1 LGVVFAWSPSAAPLD
16 PIVRIQA
23 VSAAM
28 PAGAALGGWAALR
41 WLGVARLDGRTG
53 PGADLELPV
62 QVCLGPVGRMRRQ
75 RGIVLDRSTILDADL
90 AERDGVL
97 VTSAARSCL
106 DVARRLGVEEGL
118 VATDAAL
125 QAGAT
130 TSTELSESV
139 ARLAGIRGVPQAR
152 LVVTLADGGAESAP
166 ESRLR
171 YVWIVEAGLP
181 SPLVNPDVLT
191 LSGFFVARTDLLDP
205 DAGMVGEYDGAAHR
219 ELDRHTAD
227 NVREEDIED
236 LGLQV
241 VRATSIDLWPERRR
255 LVRRLQTT
263 HARVLTRDRSRDH
276 WLVRPR
282 EQ

>member
-1 LGVVFAWSPSAAPLD
+1 
-16 PIVRIQA
+16 
-23 VSAAM
+23 M
-28 PAGAALGGWAALR
+28 
-41 WLGVARLDGRTG
+41 LGVARLDGRTG
-53 PGADLELPV
+53 PGADFELPV

-130 TSTELSESV
+130 TSAELSEAV
-139 ARLAGIRGVPQAR
+139 GRLAGIRGVPQAR
-152 LVVTLADGGAESAP
+152 LVVTLADEGAESAP

-171 YVWIVEAGLP
+171 YVWTVEAGLP
-181 SPLVNPDVLT
+181 RPLVNPDVLT
-191 LSGFFVARTDLLDP
+191 LDGLFVARTDLLDP
-205 DAGMVGEYDGAAHR
+205 DAGMAGEYDGADHR
-219 ELDRHTAD
+219 ELARHTAD

-236 LGLQV
+236 LGLEV
-241 VRATSIDLWPERRR
+241 VRATSIDLWPQRRR
-255 LVRRLQTT
+255 LVRRLQTK
-263 HARVLTRDRSRDH
+263 HARGLARYRARDR

-282 EQ
+282 ER

>member
-1 LGVVFAWSPSAAPLD
+1 
-16 PIVRIQA
+16 
-23 VSAAM
+23 
-28 PAGAALGGWAALR
+28 
-41 WLGVARLDGRTG
+41 
-53 PGADLELPV
+53 
-62 QVCLGPVGRMRRQ
+62 MRQQ

-90 AERDGVL
+90 TQRHGVM

-130 TSTELSESV
+130 TSAELSEAV
-139 ARLAGIRGVPQAR
+139 GRLAGIRGVPLAR
-152 LVVTLADGGAESAP
+152 LVVALADEGAESAP

-181 SPLVNPDVLT
+181 RPLVNPDVLT
-191 LSGFFVARTDLLDP
+191 PNGLFVARTDLLDP
-205 DAGMVGEYDGAAHR
+205 DAGIAGEYDGSVHR

-241 VRATSIDLWPERRR
+241 VRATSIDLWPQRRR
-255 LVRRLQTT
+255 LVRRLQTK
-263 HARVLTRDRSRDH
+263 HGRGLARDRSRDR
-276 WLVRPR
+276 WLARAHER
-282 EQ
+282 

>member
-1 LGVVFAWSPSAAPLD
+1 
-16 PIVRIQA
+16 
-23 VSAAM
+23 
-28 PAGAALGGWAALR
+28 
-41 WLGVARLDGRTG
+41 
-53 PGADLELPV
+53 
-62 QVCLGPVGRMRRQ
+62 MRRQ
-75 RGIVLDRSTILDADL
+75 RGIELDRSTILDADL

-106 DVARRLGVEEGL
+106 DVARRLGVEDGL

-130 TSTELSESV
+130 TPAELSEAV
-139 ARLAGIRGVPQAR
+139 GRLAGIRGVPRAR
-152 LVVTLADGGAESAP
+152 LVVTLADPGAESAP

-181 SPLVNPDVLT
+181 RPLANPDVLT
-191 LSGFFVARTDLLDP
+191 LNGSFVARTDLLDP
-205 DAGMVGEYDGAAHR
+205 DAGMAGEYDGAVHR

-227 NVREEDIED
+227 NVREEDMED
-236 LGLQV
+236 LGLRV
-241 VRATSIDLWPERRR
+241 VRVTSVDLWPQRRH

-263 HARVLTRDRSRDH
+263 YARVLTRDRSRDR

-282 EQ
+282 ER